1 MTLHVTN
8 TLTGETEPFEP
19 QDPENVLLYYCGLTV
34 SDPPHLGHARSWVHV
49 DVMHRW
55 LEHLGYD
62 VRHVENFTD
71 VNEKIVARVGEGDLG
86 ESEPEVARSYID
98 RTLSDMRAL
107 NLLRAEVYP
116 RVSEHVPEIVDLI
129 ETLVEKGYAYESNG
143 SVYFDVTRFDDYGK
157 LSNQDLEE
165 IESQG
170 DPDERS
176 EKRHPADFAL
186 WKAGDV
192 DPDAVREHRHE
203 GVDHGGD
210 PPEGQTWDSPWGEG
224 RPGWHIECSAMS
236 MTHLGETLDLHV
248 GGRDLVFP
256 HHENEIAQSEAATD
270 REFAKYWLHCELFQ
284 MDDEKM
290 SSSLGNF
297 VTVSDAVDQWGTNVL
312 RTFLTAGSYNSKQLY
327 SDETIA
333 EAEERWERLERAHEA
348 GVEALDSPDAATK
361 VGDEDLRDSVSEARS
376 TFEEAMNDDFNT
388 REAQSA
394 LLSIAS
400 AINRHV
406 DGGSEPD
413 GEGSVGERYDYRGL
427 REAVDALEVL
437 GDVLGLS
444 FVGDTTGTAE
454 LAGDVVELVLDVRER
469 ERQAGNYER
478 ADDLRDELEA
488 LGIEVQD
495 TDAGPSYR
503 LSSGR

>member
-8 TLTGETEPFEP
+8 TLTGEKEPFEP

-55 LEHLGYD
+55 LEYLGYD

-71 VNEKIVARVGEGDLG
+71 VNEKIVARVGEDDLG
-86 ESEPEVARSYID
+86 ADEAAVAETYIE
-98 RTLSDMRAL
+98 RTLADMRAL

-116 RVSEHVPEIVDLI
+116 RVSEHVPEIIDLV

-143 SVYFDVTRFDDYGK
+143 SVYFDVTAFDEYGK
-157 LSNQDLEE
+157 LSNQELEE

-170 DPDERS
+170 EPDERA
-176 EKRHPADFAL
+176 EKRNPADFAL
-186 WKAGDV
+186 WKAGGV
-192 DPDAVREHRHE
+192 DADAVEEHRHE

-210 PPEGQTWDSPWGEG
+210 PPAGQTWESPWGEG

-236 MTHLGETLDLHV
+236 MTHLDETLDIHV

-270 REFAKYWLHCELFQ
+270 EEFAKYWLHCELFQ

-297 VTVSDAVDQWGTNVL
+297 VTVEDAVEQWGTNVL

-333 EAEERWERLERAHEA
+333 EAEERWERLERAYETA
-348 GVEALDSPDAATK
+348 VNALDSPAARTK
-361 VGDEDLRDSVSEARS
+361 VEDETFRAAVEDAREA
-376 TFEEAMNDDFNT
+376 FVEAMNDDFNT

-400 AINRHV
+400 EVNSHV
-406 DGGSEPD
+406 DANAE
-413 GEGSVGERYDYRGL
+413 YDYRGL
-427 REAVDALEVL
+427 RDAVETLEEL

-444 FVGDTTGTAE
+444 FTGETTGSAD

-469 ERQAGNYER
+469 ERADGNYER
-478 ADDLRDELEA
+478 ADELRDELET

-495 TDAGPSYR
+495 TDDGPTYR
-503 LSSGR
+503 LPTDG